1 MMNRASACLAT
12 LLTLGS
18 AAQATETM
26 TCSAEGDAASIVV
39 LLGAMDV
46 IAVVNASVK
55 VGDKVWSTDRS
66 GNGEVKITLGQ
77 AFEDDAQMLIDL
89 TDENVNAIV
98 ARLRLFKGSEQSDF
112 AMGGTLTVAGVG
124 AWAVTCPAF

>member
-1 MMNRASACLAT
+1 MMKRASACLAMM
-12 LLTLGS
+12 LTLAS

-26 TCSAEGDAASIVV
+26 SYSAEGDAASIDV

-46 IAVVNASVK
+46 IAFVNATVT
-55 VGDKVWSTDRS
+55 VGDQVWSTDRS
-66 GNGEVKITLGQ
+66 GNGEIKITLGQ
-77 AFEDDAQMLIDL
+77 AFENDEQMLIDL

-98 ARLRLFKGSEQSDF
+98 ARLRLFKAAEQSDF
-112 AMGGTLTVAGVG
+112 ALGGTLTVAGVG

>member
-1 MMNRASACLAT
+1 MMKLASACLAT
-12 LLTLGS
+12 MLTLAS
-18 AAQATETM
+18 PAQATETV
-26 TCSAEGDAASIVV
+26 TCSADGDAASIDV

-46 IAVVNASVK
+46 IAFVNATVT
-55 VGDKVWSTDRS
+55 VDDRVWSTDRS

-77 AFEDDAQMLIDL
+77 AFEDDERMLIDL
-89 TDENVNAIV
+89 TNENVNAIV
-98 ARLRLFKGSEQSDF
+98 ARLRLFKAAEQSDF